1 MSSKMDKI
9 FGPIEAQ
16 IGGNKSKVGYYEN
29 LNLKEG
35 EQKDFKNKES
45 NVGAGI
51 GYDAQDKKTF
61 LYAEGKKGSFSGGV
75 EAKSKD
81 EYSGNIGYDVDEN
94 TRVGIIANKDDF
106 GKSVNIGVNKKFKGG
121 GFIAK
126 GCGKVM
132 GDRRKVTKMY

>member
-1 MSSKMDKI
+1 MPSKMDKI

-35 EQKDFKNKES
+35 EQKDFKSKDS

-61 LYAEGKKGSFSGGV
+61 LYAEGKKDSFSGGV

-94 TRVGIIANKDDF
+94 TKIGVTANKDDF
-106 GKSVNIGVNKKFKGG
+106 SKSVNIGITKKFNHGG
-121 GFIAK
+121 SIIARGNKIAK
-126 GCGKVM
+126 SKP
-132 GDRRKVTKMY
+132 TKLY

>member
-1 MSSKMDKI
+1 MPSKMDKI

-16 IGGNKSKVGYYEN
+16 IGGNKSKVGYYQN

-61 LYAEGKKGSFSGGV
+61 LYAEGKKGSLSAGI

-132 GDRRKVTKMY
+132 KDRRKVTKMY

>member
-1 MSSKMDKI
+1 MPSKMDKI

-16 IGGNKSKVGYYEN
+16 IGGGKSKIGYYEN
-29 LNLKEG
+29 LNLAEG

-61 LYAEGKKGSFSGGV
+61 LYAEGKKGSLSAGI

-94 TRVGIIANKDDF
+94 TKLGITANKDDF
-106 GKSVNIGVNKKFKGG
+106 GKSVNIGINKKFKGG

-132 GDRRKVTKMY
+132 KDRRKITKMY